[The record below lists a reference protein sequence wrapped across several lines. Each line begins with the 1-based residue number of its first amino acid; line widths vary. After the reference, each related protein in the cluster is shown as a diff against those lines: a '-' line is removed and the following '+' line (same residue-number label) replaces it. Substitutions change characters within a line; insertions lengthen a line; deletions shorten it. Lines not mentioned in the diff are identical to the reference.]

1 MTAAMSQFDPVQH
14 PLIIDQL
21 PSGLDRAHVDELTE
35 SLLSLAITAGE
46 KAADHILNER
56 PDDLSVATK
65 SSATDMVTEMD
76 QASERILVETILG
89 VRPGDQIV
97 GEEGTADDVLRTFEE
112 QNTTNSFETG
122 GVTWWIDPI
131 DGTTNYVYNHPGFN
145 ISIAAG
151 IDDRV
156 LVGVVIDPY
165 NNVVYSAR
173 FGHGAYVNDRKL
185 APTPPPTIDKV
196 LLATGFSYSGPR
208 RRAQMLAM
216 AEVVSEV
223 RDIRRMGAA
232 AMDLCGVAAGRVD
245 AYYEL
250 GLSVW
255 DFAAGALI
263 AHEAGY
269 TVRSLN
275 SDELRGASILVS
287 HPQNFEALQTLIV
300 NAGALDI
307 E

>member
-1 MTAAMSQFDPVQH
+1 MTSADSQFDPVQH

-21 PSGLDRAHVDELTE
+21 PPGLDRAEIDELTE
-35 SLLSLAITAGE
+35 SLLSLAIEAGE

-56 PDDLSVATK
+56 PEDLSVATK

-97 GEEGTADDVLRTFEE
+97 GEEGTVDDAPLALAARDADHGL
-112 QNTTNSFETG
+112 ETG

-173 FGHGAYVNDRKL
+173 FGHGAYANDRQL
-185 APTPPPTIDKV
+185 VPTPPPTLDKV

-208 RRAQMLAM
+208 RRAQMLVLADVI
-216 AEVVSEV
+216 AEV

-263 AHEAGY
+263 ANEAGY

-275 SDELRGASILVS
+275 SEDLRGASILVS
-287 HPQNFEALQTLIV
+287 HPQNFEALQTMIV
-300 NAGALDI
+300 DAGALDI